1 MPYCDRCG
9 WPAPHPARARR
20 SRRRSRHLTSQNQPA
35 PQSAPYQPKPAGTAA
50 AEAVVAP
57 RATVAIWSDLAW
69 SSHLYG
75 VRTGLVWSTDR
86 HWRSGWVSG
95 TQLLP
100 YSYFVRYLFGQ
111 SASYPA
117 IKKVPNEVGP
127 SELAFRK
134 WPPDIAEYSKSIVL
148 LNLCAS
154 PMNDRCLPSP
164 NSMLAIH

>member
-1 MPYCDRCG
+1 MGYGPT
-9 WPAPHPARARR
+9 
-20 SRRRSRHLTSQNQPA
+20 L
-35 PQSAPYQPKPAGTAA
+35 
-50 AEAVVAP
+50 VV
-57 RATVAIWSDLAW
+57 S
-69 SSHLYG
+69 
-75 VRTGLVWSTDR
+75 
-86 HWRSGWVSG
+86 WVSG

-134 WPPDIAEYSKSIVL
+134 RPPDIAEYSKSIVWL
-148 LNLCAS
+148 DLYAS
-154 PMNDRCLPSP
+154 PMNDRRLPSP